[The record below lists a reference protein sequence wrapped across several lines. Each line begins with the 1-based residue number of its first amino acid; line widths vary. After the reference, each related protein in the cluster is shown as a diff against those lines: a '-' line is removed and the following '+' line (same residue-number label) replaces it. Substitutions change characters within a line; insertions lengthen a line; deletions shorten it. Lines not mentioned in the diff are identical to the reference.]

1 MNFKKYFNDLGEP
14 LYGKIVGHI
23 VLALF
28 AIIVF
33 FSTIGTIGAG
43 QRGVLLQFSAV
54 TGRVFGEGF
63 YVKAPFIQKLA
74 VFDVRVQKEQ
84 TEADAASKDLQTV
97 KSVIALNFHLNPALV
112 AKIYQEVGT
121 SYKERIIDPAIQE
134 SVKASTARFTAE
146 ELITKREEVR
156 ETIKILLKGKLE
168 ERGILIDEF
177 NIVNFDFSPVFNQSI
192 EAKVTAEQ
200 DALAAKNKL
209 EQIKY
214 EAQQVIEAAKGKAEA
229 IKIEGQALLAS
240 PNVVELR
247 WIERWDGHTPLYW
260 GNATPFIGINK

>member
-1 MNFKKYFNDLGEP
+1 MNFKKYFNDVGEP
-14 LYGKIVGHI
+14 LYGKIVGHM

-54 TGRVFGEGF
+54 TGRIFGEGF
-63 YVKAPFIQKLA
+63 YVKAPFIQKLV

-84 TEADAASKDLQTV
+84 TEADSASSDLQTV
-97 KSVIALNFHLNPALV
+97 KSTIALNFHLNPALV
-112 AKIYQEVGT
+112 AKIYQEVGAN
-121 SYKERIIDPAIQE
+121 YKERLIDPSIQE
-134 SVKASTARFTAE
+134 SVKASTAQFTAE
-146 ELITKREEVR
+146 QLITKREDVR
-156 ETIKILLKGKLE
+156 ETIKILLKEKLE
-168 ERGILIDEF
+168 GRGFIIDEL
-177 NIVNFDFSPVFNQSI
+177 NIVNFDFSPVFNQAI

-214 EAQQVIEAAKGKAEA
+214 EAQQVVEAAKGKAEA
-229 IKIEGQALLAS
+229 IQIEGQALLSS

-247 WIERWDGHTPLYW
+247 WIERWNGVTPLYW
-260 GNATPFIGINK
+260 GGATPFIGINK